1 MAATVQIIDSK
12 QTGPNGFEGYT
23 VRDLKAHLR
32 ERGCHVSG
40 TKAELIKRAMG
51 LRVLSERQFSNTDLE
66 QTEDKVEQDSRKQ
79 EAREGE
85 CCNHVSTLLYA
96 FFDMSEKK
104 EKGLNAS
111 TSKKN
116 KWMEPRRKL
125 SPVKSQNLIFK
136 KYKTQERS
144 TENKLSSST
153 TTNY

>member
-79 EAREGE
+79 EARFATSLGE
-85 CCNHVSTLLYA
+85 KLPEPWTVPSSEWTDSEEDIPIIRWKVNVATMFPLCCMPFLT
-96 FFDMSEKK
+96 
-104 EKGLNAS
+104 
-111 TSKKN
+111 
-116 KWMEPRRKL
+116 
-125 SPVKSQNLIFK
+125 
-136 KYKTQERS
+136 
-144 TENKLSSST
+144 
-153 TTNY
+153 